1 MTPMPCAHA
10 WHRAREDCA
19 IEREI
24 HMSNITR
31 RALLSG
37 MGMAAL
43 GLAACG
49 GSSPDATDAA
59 AADTTYKIGVLQLV
73 EHEALDA
80 SNKGF
85 VAALDEAGIAY
96 EIDQQ
101 NAQGDQSACQTI
113 AAKLVNDGN
122 DLILA
127 IATPAVEAIAG
138 ATTEIPI
145 VGTAVTDFAES
156 GLVASNDEPGGNITG
171 SSDLTPVAEQIDL
184 LVQLLPEAKTVGVL
198 YCTAESNSEI
208 QVTMAEE
215 ACAAAN
221 LTAVRYSVSSSNEI
235 QQVVESMVGKV
246 DALYCP
252 TDNTIAAGM
261 ATVTMV
267 ANENKLPTIC
277 GEVGMVNAG
286 GLASYSIDYF
296 ELGKRA
302 GNMAVRILTEG
313 ADPATMPIEHL
324 AAEECEL
331 VTNEETAA
339 TLGIDLSVL
348 N

>member
-1 MTPMPCAHA
+1 
-10 WHRAREDCA
+10 
-19 IEREI
+19 
-24 HMSNITR
+24 MSNITR
-31 RALLSG
+31 RALLSS
-37 MGMAAL
+37 MGIAAL

-49 GSSPDATDAA
+49 GQSSSSTSGDDAEK
-59 AADTTYKIGVLQLV
+59 TYKIGVLQLV

-85 VAALDEAGIAY
+85 VAALDESGIAY

-101 NAQGDQSACQTI
+101 NAQGEQNACQTI
-113 AAKLVNDGN
+113 ATKLVSDGD

-127 IATPAVEAIAG
+127 IATPAVEAAAG
-138 ATTEIPI
+138 ATTTIPI
-145 VGTAVTDFAES
+145 IGTAVTDFAES
-156 GLVASNDEPGGNITG
+156 GLVASNEEPGGNITG

-184 LVQLLPEAKTVGVL
+184 LVKLLPDAKTVAVL

-208 QVTMAEE
+208 QVAMAEE

-267 ANENKLPTIC
+267 ANENKIPTIC

-302 GNMAVRILTEG
+302 GNMAVRILVDGES
-313 ADPATMPIEHL
+313 PATMPIEHL

-339 TLGIDLSVL
+339 LLGIDLSVL
-348 N
+348 A